1 MFIELAPYS
10 PFNTIMSSRY
20 YQTDFE
26 KFFTVFKWEVELY
39 CEMMNELNRVLNIH
53 GLIHKPHTLKDL
65 YEIANDLRYNAE
77 GLYKQQE
84 GLTDEEDDL
93 YIPRHR
99 LAEEF
104 TKLLEEITKTLD
116 EKVGTH
122 DEPTT

>member
-1 MFIELAPYS
+1 MP
-10 PFNTIMSSRY
+10 SRS

-39 CEMMNELNRVLNIH
+39 CEMMGELNRVLNIH

-77 GLYKQQE
+77 GLYKEQE
-84 GLTDEEDDL
+84 NITDEEEDL
-93 YIPRHR
+93 YIPRYR
-99 LAEEF
+99 LVEEF
-104 TKLLEEITKTLD
+104 TKLLEEINKTLD
-116 EKVGTH
+116 KGAGRH